1 MNESRKVRHRF
12 YKALFSELKVVW
24 PVFSALVG
32 IIVSMGLTIS
42 YLEEWRPFEGIY
54 FSFITGLTV
63 GYGDF
68 VPKRTISR
76 VIAIAISFTGILLTA
91 LFAAIS
97 VRALQVAV
105 NDKSQPDA

>member
-1 MNESRKVRHRF
+1 MTESRAVRLRF
-12 YKALFSELKVVW
+12 YKALFTELKIVW
-24 PVFSALVG
+24 PVFSLLVG

-42 YLEEWRPFEGIY
+42 YLEGWRPFEGIY

-76 VIAIAISFTGILLTA
+76 IIAIAISFTGILLTA

-97 VRALQVAV
+97 VRALQIAV
-105 NDKSQPDA
+105 NDKLMPDA

>member
-1 MNESRKVRHRF
+1 MNESRKIRQRF
-12 YKALFSELKVVW
+12 YKALIAELNFIW
-24 PVFSALVG
+24 PIFSALIG
-32 IIVSMGLTIS
+32 IIVSLGLTIG
-42 YLEEWRPFEGIY
+42 YLEGWRPFEGVY
-54 FSFITGLTV
+54 FSFVTGLTV

-76 VIAIAISFTGILLTA
+76 IIAIAISFTGILLTA

-105 NDKSQPDA
+105 NDKALPDA

>member
-1 MNESRKVRHRF
+1 MNESRKVRLRF
-12 YKALFSELKVVW
+12 YKALLNGLKIIW
-24 PVFSALVG
+24 PVFSVLVG

-42 YLEEWRPFEGIY
+42 YLEGWRPFEGIY
-54 FSFITGLTV
+54 FSFVTGLTV

-97 VRALQVAV
+97 VRALQIAV
-105 NDKSQPDA
+105 NDKSLPGS